1 MPMQLNQVK
10 NAIRMPP
17 FLVPDIIP
25 PTKPAMIQIATMRRF
40 PKGFT
45 TKMLTITKVGRT

>member
-1 MPMQLNQVK
+1 MQLNQVM
-10 NAIRMPP
+10 NAIRIPP

-25 PTKPAMIQIATMRRF
+25 PTKPAITQIATMRRF